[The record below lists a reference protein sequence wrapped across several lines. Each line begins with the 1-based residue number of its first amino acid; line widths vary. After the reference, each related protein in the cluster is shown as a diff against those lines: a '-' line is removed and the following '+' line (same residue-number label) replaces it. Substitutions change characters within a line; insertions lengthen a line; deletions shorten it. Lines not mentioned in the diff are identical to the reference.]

1 MTKKQI
7 IINQLI
13 TDVAGMNDIG
23 QEKEIE
29 LILNKINLLK
39 KIEDKKANKANKETK
54 LVDEV
59 EASGFEYLC
68 NINPIMAQK

>member
-13 TDVAGMNDIG
+13 TDIAGMNDIG

-39 KIEDKKANKANKETK
+39 KIEDKETK
-54 LVDEV
+54 SVDKV
-59 EASGFEYLC
+59 EASGFEWLC
-68 NINPIMAQK
+68 NINPLMAQK